1 VFRQQEDIIFVGRFS
16 SEHFWDERQ
25 SLITMME
32 GTIAIENIIEYLPS
46 IEVL

>member
-25 SLITMME
+25 SLTMME